1 MLNYAGQFNSATNKA
16 NSRSLYNPY
25 YLNIMPRFGF
35 AYRVNPQLVVRGG
48 YGVTDEMESTCTGC
62 A

>member
-35 AYRVNPQLVVRGG
+35 AYRVNPQ
-48 YGVTDEMESTCTGC
+48 
-62 A
+62 